1 MEGFMLG
8 RLISISI
15 VSLSVACSSLDYKK
29 LAPGSFSGSLFVMWV
44 DEGGPSGDGTF
55 LFVPDPGDPLIF
67 RRADQQAP
75 GKTIQPGL
83 MYTDGGSIPKV
94 AQVFNGLSP
103 WGYAPAYMIHD
114 WMFVARHCIV
124 DGSSDKRFQQ
134 VQDVDFDQSA
144 AILGEA
150 IKALVDAD
158 RVDPNDVAANT
169 ITGAVGSVVARQ
181 LWEKRGACA
190 AQQVSA
196 KDIAAAEAAIP
207 GSTKA
212 RTLRT
217 FRLPEA
223 APAEVPVAK
232 PAKIVS
238 RVTF

>member
-1 MEGFMLG
+1 MLA

-15 VSLSVACSSLDYKK
+15 IGLAVACSSVDYRQ
-29 LAPGSFSGSLFVMWV
+29 LVPGRFSGSLFVMWV
-44 DEGGPSGDGTF
+44 NEGGADGDGTF

-67 RRADQQAP
+67 RRADRRAP
-75 GKTIQPGL
+75 GNTIQPGL

-94 AQVFNGLSP
+94 AQVFKGLSP

-134 VQDVDFDQSA
+134 VRDVDFDQSA
-144 AILGEA
+144 TILGEA
-150 IKALVDAD
+150 IKALVDAG

-169 ITGAVGSVVARQ
+169 ITGAVGSVVAKQ
-181 LWEKRGACA
+181 LWERRGACA
-190 AQQVSA
+190 AQQASA

-217 FRLPEA
+217 FRLPEEA
-223 APAEVPVAK
+223 APAAVPRAR
-232 PAKIVS
+232 PAEIVS